1 MVRRTTIGSRS
12 NAQLVRIR
20 RLQADPVAYRKL
32 GVAWLD
38 GEHLLQAALARGN
51 RLDELFVDE
60 ARVDDVAIKALMQG
74 AERVAVVES
83 RLWREVCA
91 LPSAPALGALMKP
104 AAGAVLPGVQTVVLD
119 RLQDAGNVGS
129 ILRSAAAFGVR
140 QLIALKGCA
149 GLWSPKVLRSAMGAH
164 FAMQLCEEAGDAE
177 LASLGVPM
185 VATDSHGGVA
195 LPDGALPEPC
205 AWVFGHEGQGV
216 GEALLRR
223 CAMQVRIPQ
232 PGGEESLNVA
242 AAAAICLYES
252 MRRRQ

>member
-1 MVRRTTIGSRS
+1 MVRRTSIASRG

-32 GVAWLD
+32 GVAWIE
-38 GEHLLQAALARGN
+38 GEHLLQAALARGIQ
-51 RLDELFVDE
+51 LDAVFVD
-60 ARVDDVAIKALMQG
+60 AMRADDAAIASLLRS
-74 AERVAVVES
+74 AAHVSVVES
-83 RLWREVCA
+83 RLWRDVCA
-91 LPSAPALGALMKP
+91 LPSPPAVGALIVPALDSQ
-104 AAGAVLPGVQTVVLD
+104 LPGVSTVVLD

-164 FAMQLCEEAGDAE
+164 FAMHLCEEVVDAD
-177 LASLGVPM
+177 LSLLGVPL
-185 VATDSHGGVA
+185 VATSSHGGVS
-195 LPDGALPEPC
+195 LTHGALPEPC

-216 GEALLRR
+216 ADPLLQR
-223 CAMQVRIPQ
+223 CAVQVHIPQ

-242 AAAAICLYES
+242 AAAAVCLYAS